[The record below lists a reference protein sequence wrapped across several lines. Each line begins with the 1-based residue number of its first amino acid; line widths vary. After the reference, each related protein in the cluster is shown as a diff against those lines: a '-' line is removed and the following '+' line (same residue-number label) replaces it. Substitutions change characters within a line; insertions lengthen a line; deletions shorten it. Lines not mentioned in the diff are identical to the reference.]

1 MNRVFIYAPTV
12 KEGGGFILLKEI
24 IDNWPN
30 ELPISGCFSK
40 EVINKIS
47 LPKSSNIFWCKS
59 SFIDRIRVE
68 NLISKTLNDYEVI
81 LSLNNMPPLFKS
93 KSKQVVFL
101 QNIKL
106 SENLLF
112 FKQELKTIVLRAINF
127 FLRTRVSEYIVQTES
142 MKLNLKNSYNKSW
155 RRVPRITVLPFLA
168 INQDIFDRS
177 FFNEV
182 DFDLDLDLD
191 FDFIYPASGFSH
203 KNHIKL
209 LDAWIF
215 MAKNNFFPSLACTI
229 NSEHNHLIKK
239 IDKMKADGIKVTN
252 LGWLDREELFKKYHK
267 SKAIIYP
274 SLKESY
280 GLPLVEASIL
290 NIPIIA
296 SDLEYVYDV
305 CNPNRVFN
313 PNSSKSI
320 ARSVMRYLEI
330 KNDNIHPNSTLD
342 FIEYI
347 LENKQPTTSSIREN
361 L

>member
-1 MNRVFIYAPTV
+1 MKSVFIYAPTV

-30 ELPISGCFSK
+30 EMPVSGCFSK

-59 SFIDRIRVE
+59 SFIDRILVE
-68 NLISKTLNDYEVI
+68 NLISKSLNDYEVV

-112 FKQELKTIVLRAINF
+112 FRQELKTIVLRAINF

-142 MKLNLKNSYNKSW
+142 MKLNLINSYNKSC
-155 RRVPRITVLPFLA
+155 RRIPRITVLPFLA

-177 FFNEV
+177 FFNE
-182 DFDLDLDLD
+182 DGLD

-203 KNHIKL
+203 KNHAKL

-215 MAKNNFFPSLACTI
+215 MAENNFYPSLACTI
-229 NSEHNHLIKK
+229 NSDHSHLIKK
-239 IDKMKADGIKVTN
+239 IEKMKAEGIKVTN

-330 KNDNIHPNSTLD
+330 KNDNIDPNSTSD
-342 FIEYI
+342 FIKYI
-347 LENKQPTTSSIREN
+347 LKNEQPTTSSISES